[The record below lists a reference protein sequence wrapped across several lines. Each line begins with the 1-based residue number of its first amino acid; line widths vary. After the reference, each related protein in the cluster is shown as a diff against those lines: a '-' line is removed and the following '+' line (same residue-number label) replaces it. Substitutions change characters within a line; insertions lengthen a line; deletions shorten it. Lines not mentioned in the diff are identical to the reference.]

1 MSERYDRQIRLW
13 GTGNQFLIEETEVEL
28 VGEASIHLL
37 DALVKC
43 LLLTGFSSIKS
54 ENPVT
59 VKVIEKYSYLHCSKK
74 KKSSGS
80 SSSSRNSIKFTI
92 LPPSP
97 PQQEQKTSILK
108 DKMKGSSMANGIIL
122 SALAE
127 HP

>member
-13 GTGNQFLIEETEVEL
+13 GTGNQLLIEETEVEL

-43 LLLTGFSSIKS
+43 LLLTGFSPITSR
-54 ENPVT
+54 NPVI

-74 KKSSGS
+74 KKSS
-80 SSSSRNSIKFTI
+80 SRNSIKFTI
-92 LPPSP
+92 PPPSP
-97 PQQEQKTSILK
+97 PRQEQEISILK